1 MFIIYLLLSDCKG
14 YSLTA
19 LSFSGIDGNLRIDTD
34 NEFTEPICV
43 SLWYQI
49 YQNSYDCSFNIYKIS
64 DGNLTLLF
72 TAEGNSTSSREWIN
86 ISVDVYDQVPF
97 KMTLEAHF
105 RYRNSTATRA
115 ILVDD
120 TSIAHMPC
128 KGKCD

>member
-1 MFIIYLLLSDCKG
+1 M
-14 YSLTA
+14 TA
-19 LSFSGIDGNLRIDTD
+19 VFPFGNDAISRIDTD
-34 NEFTEPICV
+34 NEFMEPLCL

-49 YQNSYDCSFNIYKIS
+49 YQNGYDCSFKICKIS
-64 DGNLTLLF
+64 NGIQTLLF
-72 TAEGNSTSSREWIN
+72 TAEGNSTIFNQWIN

-97 KMTLEAHF
+97 KITLEAHF